1 MLISLLKWKDGQRLS
16 LIGAAVMEV
25 LMHKEL
31 LQMAKLFIISKIQEH
46 RIGMFS

>member
-16 LIGAAVMEV
+16 PIGAAVMEV